1 MREKH
6 AKAVNGYLQE
16 RPRPCLMPVTCKS
29 EVWGLLTWEACCLNS
44 NAEDVKWLPA
54 GKATPM
60 PHACNLQVRG
70 LGPVDMGSM
79 LCEQHAK
86 GVKGLP
92 AGKTKPAS
100 QACSLQAG
108 TCIVSQTL
116 EQQLQ
121 EQIQSEAR
129 QAAEAAQQQRTA
141 SNKAASTSQPASEQS
156 KADGNKQG
164 QSVWGCYVFFQ
175 SARCCLVVV
184 HVVTHSH
191 IRHT

>member
-1 MREKH
+1 MVTCRKGQ
-6 AKAVNGYLQE
+6 ARISCVSPVNGLG
-16 RPRPCLMPVTCKS
+16 PVAMGIMLC
-29 EVWGLLTWEACCLNS
+29 EQYAQ
-44 NAEDVKWLPA
+44 DVKWLCA
-54 GKATPM
+54 GKA
-60 PHACNLQVRG
+60 
-70 LGPVDMGSM
+70 
-79 LCEQHAK
+79 
-86 GVKGLP
+86 
-92 AGKTKPAS
+92 KPAS

-164 QSVWGCYVFFQ
+164 QSECV
-175 SARCCLVVV
+175 
-184 HVVTHSH
+184 
-191 IRHT
+191 